1 MQSDNRVGIISNVKE
16 HTAKFVARER
26 VNPMTKLLKWIMIE
40 VAIFAVI
47 ITGVVAV
54 SILVIRPYMNAES
67 AMPRNGSLEIWQT
80 ENGDVQISWPKADRA
95 EYYVFQM
102 YQLPNDGALT
112 FQNNSGELVYEKE
125 IRSGN
130 SVIIPAN
137 TYSGNMLFRVTSAV
151 SYLFRGHQVRLS
163 QNPMEI
169 VTRIDAPTIEKYT
182 CKTDIGTQ
190 TATIR
195 LEMLDAT
202 GFSVYYWDDNGEL
215 RELKSV
221 EGDSLQLKFG
231 EDSDL
236 AMPAFGE
243 QVWLQLAVHR
253 KADGVIYYGTDMV
266 DVWIDRAMLVPADIQ
281 LEYQLLPQGC
291 RLAWQAEE
299 CDYYEIQ
306 QFDMQTRVW
315 STIYTVKDFQQTD
328 VMLASQSPE
337 GQMILRVVA
346 AYEKVEENDQGQEET
361 VVKYRSVSNEI
372 YILGQWAPQE

>member
-1 MQSDNRVGIISNVKE
+1 
-16 HTAKFVARER
+16 
-26 VNPMTKLLKWIMIE
+26 MTKLLKWILIE
-40 VAIFAVI
+40 IAIFAVI

-67 AMPRNGSLEIWQT
+67 AMPRDGSFEIRQM
-80 ENGDVQISWPKADRA
+80 ENGDIQVSWAKADRA

-112 FQNNSGELVYEKE
+112 FQNDSGELVYEKE

-130 SVIIPAN
+130 SVVIPGN
-137 TYSGNMLFRVTSAV
+137 MYSGNMLFRVTSAV
-151 SYLFRGHQVRLS
+151 SYSLQGKQVRLS
-163 QNPMEI
+163 QDPLEM
-169 VTRIDAPTIEKYT
+169 VTRIDAPAIEKYT
-182 CKTDIGTQ
+182 CKTDIETQ

-195 LEMLDAT
+195 LELLDAT
-202 GFSVYYWDDNGEL
+202 GFSVHYWDDNGAL
-215 RELKSV
+215 CELKRI

-231 EDSDL
+231 EDGDL

-243 QVWLQLAVHR
+243 QIWLQLAVHR
-253 KADGVIYYGTDMV
+253 KADGVMYYGTDMV
-266 DVWIDRAMLVPADIQ
+266 DIWIDRAMLVPADIQ

-306 QFDMQTRVW
+306 QFDAQTRVW
-315 STIYTVKDFQQTD
+315 STVYTVEDSQQTD
-328 VMLASQSPE
+328 TMLTSQSPE

-372 YILGQWAPQE
+372 YILGQWAPEE